1 MEIIATNT
9 NFWGKSANLRNC
21 KKNCPD
27 VWTCT
32 KVLMVFYAKE
42 YSLLHLNWP
51 LLVISAKEKSR
62 FSIFPPR
69 MFCLTFLY
77 QSNLKKLLIPK
88 NKATFDA
95 CVEAQNEVVT

>member
-1 MEIIATNT
+1 
-9 NFWGKSANLRNC
+9 
-21 KKNCPD
+21 
-27 VWTCT
+27 
-32 KVLMVFYAKE
+32 
-42 YSLLHLNWP
+42 
-51 LLVISAKEKSR
+51 
-62 FSIFPPR
+62 